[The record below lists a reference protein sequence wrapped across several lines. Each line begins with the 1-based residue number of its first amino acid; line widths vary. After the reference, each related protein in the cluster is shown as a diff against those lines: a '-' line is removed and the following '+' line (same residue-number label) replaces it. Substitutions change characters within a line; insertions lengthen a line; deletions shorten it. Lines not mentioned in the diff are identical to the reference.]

1 MVVQCPNIMQSIICL
16 WKHDIAPV
24 VQDLHIGFLR
34 RMSLWVMAIMLL
46 LGLTA
51 CPVPEGL
58 RVPMGDLPTLK
69 PQTISEK
76 LARVKSV
83 AVLPF
88 KLVQGESQGAEV
100 VRRSFYN
107 SLSSKK
113 FQDVELYRVDTLL
126 QSNHLASQEALDNA
140 TPQELTRLLGVDAVV
155 YGEVTAYGRYAAV
168 TASAV
173 RVGLHATMRDGQD
186 GSVLWELTHVNMDLG
201 GGVPTL
207 DPLAVVMKVISATM
221 NVREIQ
227 LLRGADHLCRKMV
240 NAIPGPTL
248 SAALRPPAITAL
260 AQDTQGVPKKAGDE
274 IKVVMI
280 GDPGHRATFHLGTFR
295 QDLPMVEAAD
305 TPGTYVGTYQV
316 LPGDNVQGA
325 IVEGHLIDERNNRSR
340 RVDVFGSVTLDTE
353 PPAVPA
359 ELRAVGR
366 DEMIVLRWDSNPESD
381 LAGYRLYRSD
391 SPITG
396 YALAQQV
403 EETEVRDANL
413 TNFEKYYYKVA
424 AFDRANNESPH
435 SAAVMGMPIKPGPT
449 PVTGDITDDTTWY
462 ASASPYVLQ
471 QPVTVRTGVTLTIE
485 PGVTVESA
493 GPGLRIRGSL
503 MATGNDKGLIVL
515 RHAQPET
522 ETAFWE
528 GITFDNT
535 GKRQNRLDHV
545 KIQDTKV
552 AIRAISSSPEIR
564 HAILTGNDIAL
575 LVTELSEPHIEA
587 NAITNN
593 RQDGI
598 ISRNATPTIMR
609 NDITH
614 NAGNGITLAASSP
627 VMLENNVH
635 SNTGYQ
641 LLLDGTSEAI
651 VSVQNNWWGTT
662 DREQL
667 QRLIAGPVSYAKVL
681 DAPYPQGRPVALP
694 SRAQATPAPVSI
706 APAAAPTA
714 SADELIAQGEA
725 ALQQDQPAEAL
736 SAFTQV
742 LSLQPDNHKLIF
754 RVGVIHYQLGQPTEA
769 MQAMQQAAALQPDDS
784 DYAYHLGLVY
794 SELGMSAKAVAAWE
808 RVLAIRPDHRNAR
821 MLLALEQRNLSQ

>member
-1 MVVQCPNIMQSIICL
+1 MVVKRPNGIKCL
-16 WKHDIAPV
+16 SFPRKDDTPHF
-24 VQDLHIGFLR
+24 VQALQVRFLR
-34 RMSLWVMAIMLL
+34 RLSLRAMAVMLL

-51 CPVPEGL
+51 CPVPEGIKL
-58 RVPMGDLPTLK
+58 PMQKLPQLK
-69 PQTISEK
+69 PKSMSDK
-76 LARVKSV
+76 LKHVDSV

-88 KLVQGESQGAEV
+88 KLVQGESQGAEI

-113 FQDVELYRVDTLL
+113 FRDVELYRVDTLL
-126 QSNHLASQEALDNA
+126 QSNNLASQEALDNA
-140 TPQELTRLLGVDAVV
+140 TPQELASLLGVDAVV
-155 YGEVTAYGRYAAV
+155 YGEVTAYGRYTAV

-186 GSVLWELTHVNMDLG
+186 GSVLWELTHVNTDLG
-201 GGVPTL
+201 GGAPSL
-207 DPLAVVMKVISATM
+207 DPIAVVMKVISATM
-221 NVREIQ
+221 HVREIQ

-240 NAIPGPTL
+240 NSIPGPTL
-248 SAALRPPAITAL
+248 SAALRPPAITAV
-260 AQDTQGVPKKAGDE
+260 AQDTQSMPKKAGDE

-280 GDPGHRATFHLGTFR
+280 GDPGHRATFQLGTFR
-295 QDLPMVEAAD
+295 KDLPMAEAED
-305 TPGTYVGTYQV
+305 TPGTYIGTYQV
-316 LPGDNVQGA
+316 LPGDNVEDA
-325 IVEGHLIDERNNRSR
+325 VVEGHLIDERNNRSR

-353 PPAVPA
+353 PPAAPA
-359 ELRAVGR
+359 ALRAIGR
-366 DEMIVLRWDSNPESD
+366 DGKMVLRWDSNPEPD

-396 YALAQQV
+396 YTLSQQV
-403 EETEVRDANL
+403 EETEVRDPDL

-424 AFDRANNESPH
+424 AFDHANNESPR

-449 PVTGDITDDTTWY
+449 PVTGDITDDTIWY

-503 MATGNDKGLIVL
+503 MATGNDKDLIVL
-515 RHAQPET
+515 RHDQRAT
-522 ETAFWE
+522 ETALWE

-552 AIRAISSSPEIR
+552 AIRAISSSPQIR
-564 HAILTGNDIAL
+564 HTILTGNETAL

-593 RQDGI
+593 RENGI

-609 NDITH
+609 NTITH
-614 NAGNGITLAASSP
+614 NAGNGVTLAASSP
-627 VMLENNVH
+627 VMIENNVH

-641 LLLDGTSEAI
+641 LFIDGPGEAI

-662 DREQL
+662 NRDQL
-667 QRLIAGPVSYAKVL
+667 QRLISGPVSYAKVL
-681 DAPYPQGRPVALP
+681 DAPYPDGRSIALP
-694 SRAQATPAPVSI
+694 SRVADAPALVSV

-714 SADELIAQGEA
+714 SAEELVAQGEA
-725 ALQQDQPAEAL
+725 ALQQDRTAEAL
-736 SAFTQV
+736 SAFTQA
-742 LSLQPDNHKLIF
+742 LSLQPDNHKLVF
-754 RVGVIHYQLGQPTEA
+754 RVGVMHYQLGQPAEA
-769 MQAMQQAAALQPDDS
+769 MQAMQRAAELQPDDAG
-784 DYAYHLGLVY
+784 YAYHLGLVY
-794 SELGMSAKAVAAWE
+794 SELGMSEQAVAAWE

-821 MLLALEQRNLSQ
+821 MLLALEQRNLNQ